1 MGLKWPK
8 YVLKI
13 KLKML
18 IMDKKANFTQ
28 YLLKRGEKHGKSA
41 NGGPQKCHKL
51 KKFFKT
57 FIL

>member
-18 IMDKKANFTQ
+18 ILDKKANFTQ
-28 YLLKRGEKHGKSA
+28 HLQKKGGKYMA
-41 NGGPQKCHKL
+41 KVLMVGHKNV
-51 KKFFKT
+51 
-57 FIL
+57 IS

>member
-18 IMDKKANFTQ
+18 TLDKKANFTQ
-28 YLLKRGEKHGKSA
+28 YLLKKGKKHG
-41 NGGPQKCHKL
+41 
-51 KKFFKT
+51 
-57 FIL
+57 IL